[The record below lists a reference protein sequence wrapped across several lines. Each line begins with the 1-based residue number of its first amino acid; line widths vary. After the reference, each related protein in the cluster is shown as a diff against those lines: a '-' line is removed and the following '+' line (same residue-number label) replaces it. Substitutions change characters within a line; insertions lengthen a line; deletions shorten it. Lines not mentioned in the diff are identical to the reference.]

1 MNPTL
6 TAGLLLGI
14 LVSAWSFI
22 WVSVGWHRDPATFPL
37 FWMVMPI
44 QIVVVIWGLRK
55 TAPHTGYGR
64 QVVLGVAISVL
75 GSLIIFGGS
84 LLLTTVVFPSYFQ
97 DLERIGRMKMA
108 QDGLNLA
115 RIDELIRAQAP
126 WQKPL
131 PAAFSGV
138 FGTWVTGLLTSLIA
152 AVWLRRKG

>member
-6 TAGLLLGI
+6 AAGLLLGF

-22 WVSVGWHRDPATFPL
+22 WAFAGWYRNPATFPL
-37 FWMVMPI
+37 FWMVIPI
-44 QIVVVIWGLRK
+44 QIVVVIWGLRQ
-55 TAPHTGYGR
+55 TAPRTGYGR

-84 LLLTTVVFPSYFQ
+84 LLLTSVAFPTYFQ
-97 DLERIGRMKMA
+97 DLEKLGRMQMA
-108 QDGLNLA
+108 QDGLSPD
-115 RIDELIRAQAP
+115 RIEELIRQQAP

-138 FGTWVTGLLTSLIA
+138 FGTWVTGLVASLIA
-152 AVWLRRKG
+152 AIWLRRKG